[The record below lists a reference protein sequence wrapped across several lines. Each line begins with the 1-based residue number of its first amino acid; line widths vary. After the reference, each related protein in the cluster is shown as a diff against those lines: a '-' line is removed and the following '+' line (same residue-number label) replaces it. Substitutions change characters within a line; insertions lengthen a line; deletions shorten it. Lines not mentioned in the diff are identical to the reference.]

1 MINADLHVHSKYSND
16 GEYEIQDI
24 IDKCVKNNI
33 DILSITDHNGIKGI
47 DEAIPICKHLEID
60 LIPGI
65 EIDCCSDPIKQP
77 IYVIQVPRLLGS
89 IENDR

>member
-47 DEAIPICKHLEID
+47 DEAIPIIKHLEIE

-65 EIDCCSDPIKQP
+65 EIDCNYNGIDFQ
-77 IYVIQVPRLLGS
+77 
-89 IENDR
+89 